1 MIEVTVKSIGGA
13 NIDGEFQLSI
23 LSAKTGQT
31 ISRTDISEQPNF
43 DKIEYLEDYKINKSL
58 NNYLFMKGKVKVCYE
73 WDDCLLYTSPSPR
86 D

>member
-1 MIEVTVKSIGGA
+1 MIEVTVKSIDGA

-43 DKIEYLEDYKINKSL
+43 DKIEYL
-58 NNYLFMKGKVKVCYE
+58 
-73 WDDCLLYTSPSPR
+73 
-86 D
+86 

>member
-1 MIEVTVKSIGGA
+1 MIEFTVESIDGA

-43 DKIEYLEDYKINKSL
+43 DKILR
-58 NNYLFMKGKVKVCYE
+58 F
-73 WDDCLLYTSPSPR
+73 
-86 D
+86 